1 MHLLACR
8 PVAATMRRAALM
20 SAVGLALVLVGVII
34 APLNAAADAVDPL
47 VQVRQG
53 VNQVIAVFQDKTQT
67 LGARRERLRALAAR
81 FFDFNDMA
89 KSVLGYHW
97 RGLSV
102 QQRAAFVPLF
112 TEFIQDAYLSK
123 LEDYTVQK
131 IRQEAQTARIDYL
144 RESFDGPD
152 YAQVFTNVT
161 LREQKD
167 PVQVNY
173 LMHRRDGAWRI
184 YDLTIDAIS
193 VIANYRNQF
202 DRVINNQ
209 GYAELLALMKEKQT
223 QLRQRMEHPSA
234 AP

>member
-1 MHLLACR
+1 
-8 PVAATMRRAALM
+8 MRRPSLW
-20 SAVGLALVLVGVII
+20 GFGLVLV
-34 APLNAAADAVDPL
+34 LLAAGAHAATDVSDPL

-53 VNQVIAVFQDKTQT
+53 VNQVIALFQDKSQT
-67 LGARRERLRALAAR
+67 LGARREKLRTLAVR

-97 RGLSV
+97 RDLSP

-112 TEFIQDAYLSK
+112 TGFIQDAYLSK

-131 IRQEAQTARIDYL
+131 IQKEAQTARIDYL
-144 RESFDGPD
+144 RERFDGPD

-161 LREQKD
+161 LLDQKD

-173 LMHRRDGAWRI
+173 LMHRGDGGWRI

-209 GYAELLALMKEKQT
+209 GYDQLLAILRAKRD
-223 QLRQRMEHPSA
+223 QLRERMEHPPSN
-234 AP
+234 P